1 MTFQFIFVEIAQPW
15 ILLLTKLFGDFPFS
29 WERAQARERRE
40 GLVHPSIY
48 PLFRGKNARPLPP
61 TGESERDRRKKGNSS
76 SEFLLP
82 PPPPMHAISPS
93 LSPLSAQKG
102 RRKRKEERGRL
113 DLSTRKF
120 SPFFP
125 PFPSRECVCFAQ
137 EERWGVGRKGR
148 RRRPR
153 PKCREQHSPS
163 IFWDSIY
170 MYVSTTNCLLH
181 CIGSGIGGNC

>member
-163 IFWDSIY
+163 IF
-170 MYVSTTNCLLH
+170 LGFHLH
-181 CIGSGIGGNC
+181 V

>member
-125 PFPSRECVCFAQ
+125 PFPSMRVRMLRTGREMGSGEERQ
-137 EERWGVGRKGR
+137 EEKAQD
-148 RRRPR
+148 
-153 PKCREQHSPS
+153 E
-163 IFWDSIY
+163 
-170 MYVSTTNCLLH
+170 M
-181 CIGSGIGGNC
+181 